1 MSRGLGKLQHS
12 IKRMIWAAEDYGA
25 ASGIRF
31 ADMRNAIVTRK
42 GGAPS
47 RDKLRPTHER
57 SLKRAM
63 KTLVDRGD
71 VLIIGGNGRP
81 GDPYRYVTVEAMAS
95 RYTNRKI
102 TDTAEAKKVC
112 ATFRNFGL
120 AGGAQA
126 YGILAGRAK
135 YVVD

>member
-25 ASGIRF
+25 SGIRF
-31 ADMRNAIVTRK
+31 GDMRNAVVTRN
-42 GGAPS
+42 GGTLN

-71 VLIIGGNGRP
+71 VLIIAGNGRP

-112 ATFRNFGL
+112 ATFRTF
-120 AGGAQA
+120 
-126 YGILAGRAK
+126 
-135 YVVD
+135 V

>member
-12 IKRMIWAAEDYGA
+12 IKLMIWAAEDYGA
-25 ASGIRF
+25 RGIRF
-31 ADMRNAIVTRK
+31 ADIRNAIELD
-42 GGAPS
+42 

-71 VLIIGGNGRP
+71 VLISGGNGRP

-95 RYTNRKI
+95 HYTDRKI
-102 TDTAEAKKVC
+102 TNTAEAKKVC
-112 ATFRNFGL
+112 AIFRN
-120 AGGAQA
+120 
-126 YGILAGRAK
+126 R
-135 YVVD
+135 V

>member
-12 IKRMIWAAEDYGA
+12 LKRMIWAAEEYGA
-25 ASGIRF
+25 RERGIMF
-31 ADMRNAIVTRK
+31 AEMRNAIVMGD
-42 GGAPS
+42 GGTPS
-47 RDKLRPTHER
+47 RDTLRPTYER

-71 VLIIGGNGRP
+71 VLIISGNGRP

-102 TDTAEAKKVC
+102 TETAEAKKIC
-112 ATFRNFGL
+112 ATFRNF
-120 AGGAQA
+120 
-126 YGILAGRAK
+126 
-135 YVVD
+135 VF